1 MDLGIKKDTYEV
13 GGGSIFNFYFSI
25 LMRRLIL
32 VLLLLSSFVVAAQA
46 QALSDKFYEENPQGL
61 FEELLD
67 LSADTTL
74 YYRSTSRQPIFERLV
89 RYGVSHVTYS
99 RRGEESDS
107 EVVRLGA
114 HNIASPLDEW
124 TDYNLLSLLR
134 RVPTSG
140 GLDLYTTQTLH
151 GADLR
156 GEWFNPAPSFLRKSN
171 TIKLNYA
178 ERNYRLGVG
187 YSSVG
192 HLSNGWHYSLAVGAR
207 GGRDAHIE
215 GVYSRQAHLWVAA
228 ERSAGRWQSV
238 YGDMCGRLVVAFGL
252 APMER
257 SARSW
262 NTEEVFGLAA
272 DRLYNSSWGYQ
283 QGRVRASN
291 VRREAV
297 PVLYGEWSLEDEF
310 GIVGASVSAM
320 VKAGRKS
327 RLGLD
332 WNDAA
337 SPLPDWYG
345 YLPSGYDDPTL
356 ALEAE
361 GVWRRR
367 DSSYTQIGWDRLYDI
382 NRLSPRGA
390 VYAMMDDITDILSA
404 EVNISGGEGGRRRL
418 DGNVVMVEGLFGG
431 LTVGYH
437 THRLHN
443 KQHDLLGGEYL
454 SMGFDMHDYTV
465 ECFESELYE
474 SWSASG
480 DYGTISVGGSLGN
493 KTLHY
498 RNTLTGGD
506 IRLRNLSEAML
517 KTTWNYRVGT
527 RGDIGASLHGSL
539 RTPHHSHIIAS
550 PKECATINPYA
561 RVEEN
566 YGADVKGEWRTGKV
580 KLAATLWANYA
591 EGVSRV
597 ESFWNDLDAT
607 SSSLL
612 AGGIKTLRVGVEAD
626 AGWYPSADWSVEGA
640 LSVGSWR
647 YVSDGV
653 ADIVESTTGKV
664 IVRQTP
670 LRLKGLYSHT
680 SPMVLAVVKTT
691 WRPRG
696 GWMVS
701 LEGALAAGRRMEPS
715 LLFYSDYLLE
725 RNLSPEEHEALTA
738 QQSLGTAPNLSAT
751 IYRRVGDV
759 GVSLSVRNLL
769 GGCVKYDGY
778 QPSRLFVTEKEY
790 ALGYEPHPSKF
801 QYSYP
806 RNTTITISYDF

>member
-1 MDLGIKKDTYEV
+1 MKWVVTQL
-13 GGGSIFNFYFSI
+13 SI

-32 VLLLLSSFVVAAQA
+32 LLVFLLSVVAAQA

-89 RYGVSHVTYS
+89 RYGVSHVAYS
-99 RRGEESDS
+99 RRGEVSDS
-107 EVVRLGA
+107 EVMRLGA
-114 HNIASPLDEW
+114 HSIASPLDEW

-151 GADLR
+151 GADRR

-171 TIKLNYA
+171 SIKLNYA
-178 ERNYRLGVG
+178 ERNYSLGVG

-192 HLSNGWHYSLAVGAR
+192 DLPNGWHYSLAVGAR

-262 NTEEVFGLAA
+262 NTEEVFALAA

-291 VRREAV
+291 VRREV
-297 PVLYGEWSLEDEF
+297 LPVLYGEWSLEDEF

-390 VYAMMDDITDILSA
+390 VYAMMDDLTDILSA

-418 DGNVVMVEGLFGG
+418 DGKVVMVEGLFGG

-437 THRLHN
+437 TQRLHN

-454 SMGFDMHDYTV
+454 STGFDMHDYTV

-493 KTLHY
+493 KLLHY
-498 RNTLTGGD
+498 HNSLTGGD
-506 IRLRNLSEAML
+506 IRLRSLSDAML
-517 KTTWNYRVGT
+517 KTTWNYRIGANLAL
-527 RGDIGASLHGSL
+527 GASLHGSL
-539 RTPHHSHIIAS
+539 RTPHHSRIIAS

-561 RVEEN
+561 RAEEN
-566 YGADVKGEWRTGKV
+566 YGVDIRGEWRKGKV
-580 KLAATLWANYA
+580 KLSASLWANYTHG
-591 EGVSRV
+591 ESRV
-597 ESFWNDLDAT
+597 ESFWSDIDGT
-607 SSSLL
+607 SSALL
-612 AGGIKTLRVGVEAD
+612 AGEMKNLRMGVEAD
-626 AGWYPSADWSVEGA
+626 AGWYPSSEWSVEGA
-640 LSVGSWR
+640 VSMGSWR
-647 YVSDGV
+647 YVADGV
-653 ADIVESTTGKV
+653 ADIVDSTTGKV
-664 IVRQTP
+664 IVRETP
-670 LRLKGLYSHT
+670 LRLKGLYSHS
-680 SPMVLAVVKTT
+680 SPMVLAVVKAT

-701 LEGALAAGRRMEPS
+701 LEGALAAGRRMESS
-715 LLFYSDYLLE
+715 LLFCSDYLLE
-725 RNLSPEEHEALTA
+725 RNLSPEEHTALTA
-738 QQSLGTAPNLSAT
+738 QPSLGTAPNLSAT
-751 IYRRVGDV
+751 IYRRVGSV

-806 RNTTITISYDF
+806 RNATITISYDF

>member
-1 MDLGIKKDTYEV
+1 
-13 GGGSIFNFYFSI
+13 
-25 LMRRLIL
+25 MRRLIL
-32 VLLLLSSFVVAAQA
+32 LLIFLLSVVAAQA

-99 RRGEESDS
+99 RRGEVSDS
-107 EVVRLGA
+107 EVMRLGA
-114 HNIASPLDEW
+114 HSLSSPLDEW

-171 TIKLNYA
+171 SIKLNYA

-192 HLSNGWHYSLAVGAR
+192 HLRSGWHYSLAVGAR

-215 GVYSRQAHLWVAA
+215 GLFSNQAHLWVAA

-257 SARSW
+257 SVRSW
-262 NTEEVFGLAA
+262 NTEEVFSLAA

-291 VRREAV
+291 VRREVV

-418 DGNVVMVEGLFGG
+418 DGKVVMVEGLFGG

-454 SMGFDMHDYTV
+454 STGFDMHDYVV

-493 KTLHY
+493 KLLHY
-498 RNTLTGGD
+498 HNSLTGGD
-506 IRLRNLSEAML
+506 IRLRSLSDAML
-517 KTTWNYRVGT
+517 KTTWNYRIGANLAL
-527 RGDIGASLHGSL
+527 GASLHGSL
-539 RTPHHSHIIAS
+539 RTPHHSRIIAS

-561 RVEEN
+561 RAEEN
-566 YGADVKGEWRTGKV
+566 YGVDLRGEWRKGKV
-580 KLAATLWANYA
+580 KLSASLWANYTQG
-591 EGVSRV
+591 ESRV
-597 ESFWNDLDAT
+597 ESFWSDIDGT
-607 SSSLL
+607 SSALL
-612 AGGIKTLRVGVEAD
+612 AGEMKNLRMGVEAD
-626 AGWYPSADWSVEGA
+626 AGWYPSSEWSVEGA

-647 YVSDGV
+647 YVADGV
-653 ADIVESTTGKV
+653 ADIVDSTTGKV

-670 LRLKGLYSHT
+670 LRLKGLYSHS
-680 SPMVLAVVKTT
+680 SPMVLAVVKAT

-715 LLFYSDYLLE
+715 LLFCSDYLLK
-725 RNLSPEEHEALTA
+725 RNLSPEEHTSLTA
-738 QQSLGTAPNLSAT
+738 QPSLGTAPNLSAT

-790 ALGYEPHPSKF
+790 AMGYEPHPSKF

-806 RNTTITISYDF
+806 RNATITISYDF